1 MGPGS
6 GPEVR
11 RIAVIPGDG
20 IGVEVTEAARQVLDA
35 VARRHRIALA
45 YDEFD
50 WSCQRYLTEGA
61 MMPADGLDRRTRSC
75 SARWAGPAY
84 RTMSRCGGC

>member
-1 MGPGS
+1 M
-6 GPEVR
+6 R

-45 YDEFD
+45 YDEFKERQLRASPTRHVRSSRD
-50 WSCQRYLTEGA
+50 QRV
-61 MMPADGLDRRTRSC
+61 RREVL
-75 SARWAGPAY
+75 
-84 RTMSRCGGC
+84 